1 MHHYP
6 FHIGDYRSGCIHLTQ
21 LERWVYRDLL
31 DIYYDTEQP
40 LPLDHTTLFRLAGA
54 RSSEHKD
61 AVLTVLDDKF
71 VRTEAGYVNDR
82 AQSEID
88 KYRKKADSARSANQ
102 KRWGSESDLKSD
114 LKSDARTDLKSDADQ
129 IATKNQEPISPSL
142 RSGDKPPRK
151 RAAPPPL
158 KPDDVDQQTWD
169 DWLQLRK
176 AKSAPVTE
184 TVLRGAR
191 SEAESAGMD
200 LDAFLQVWCLRGSQG
215 LQADWL
221 RPDER
226 KTPSRVRYPAE
237 TPYQAQQLAQAQAL
251 APTAARRSAGAPQ
264 DFIDLEEMSHVH
276 VHGIEGH

>member
-1 MHHYP
+1 MH
-6 FHIGDYRSGCIHLTQ
+6 FSL
-21 LERWVYRDLL
+21 LEHGVYNQLL
-31 DIYYDTEQP
+31 DWYYLDEQP
-40 LPLDHTTLFRLAGA
+40 LPADNRTLFRRLSAKTEA
-54 RSSEHKD
+54 EQD
-61 AVLTVLDDKF
+61 AVLAVLSEMF
-71 VRTEAGYVNDR
+71 VQTDAGWTHKRIEREIANYKAR
-82 AQSEID
+82 AEQA
-88 KYRKKADSARSANQ
+88 RKAGKLGGRPPKKGIGSGENRDGFEKKPDAKPTDNQ
-102 KRWGSESDLKSD
+102 EP
-114 LKSDARTDLKSDADQ
+114 
-129 IATKNQEPISPSL
+129 ITKNQEPV
-142 RSGDKPPRK
+142 GDKPPRK
-151 RAAPPPL
+151 RAAPPPP

-191 SEAESAGMD
+191 SEAEAAGMD

>member
-6 FHIGDYRSGCIHLTQ
+6 FHIGDYAAHTRNLSLMED
-21 LERWVYRDLL
+21 LAYRRLL
-31 DIYYDTEQP
+31 DAYYLAER
-40 LPLDHTTLFRLAGA
+40 PLDGCATEVA
-54 RSSEHKD
+54 RSIGMREHQD
-61 AVLTVLDDKF
+61 EV
-71 VRTEAGYVNDR
+71 GYVLSKFFVKTDAGWVNAR
-82 AQSEID
+82 ADAEIERFKAKSEQAS
-88 KYRKKADSARSANQ
+88 RAGKASAERRQIARSTSVEKNPTGVQ
-102 KRWGSESDLKSD
+102 P
-114 LKSDARTDLKSDADQ
+114 
-129 IATKNQEPISPSL
+129 TKNQEPEPSPSL

-151 RAAPPPL
+151 RAAPPPP

-191 SEAESAGMD
+191 SEAEAAGMD